1 MSIYKIEPLL
11 SSGFNFNEVFP
22 DKQEALKSFGGY
34 NFGLQEIA
42 QLLRKQ
48 TDNFK
53 SSIPVALD
61 IDKYLYEAYE
71 KFISGK
77 KPKEEPAPA
86 PAPAMTVEEEIK
98 SIERK
103 IRVYTLGMRNASA
116 DEKASIERKIRV
128 YKIRLRGLE
137 NKKEKGGAVILTG
150 TQSAG
155 DPKPETG
162 EVVVSVEY
170 SASDPDRYMSGGH
183 PERQII
189 RAIWHGK
196 EALQQFHN
204 AGEYNERIAKLIKD
218 AQSMLQEELEKAHS
232 AHSAEFLLLQELEF
246 MTNEVKMEHGQLRER
261 DRERMPKLINEAKH
275 YLSDKHYEDG
285 GEINHK
291 ESLLNFV
298 QNHLSAGYVG
308 GRLHDLGY
316 HEAFLY
322 TTIDIVRSTMIEI
335 LIEHGDEI
343 YSISSLNKLIADAA
357 YNMFGKAPNQ
367 ETAHY
372 RKTHHFNEGGEMDS
386 PEFAKAHREYE
397 AFVAN
402 ELPPHIGDNVDTRG
416 WVLED
421 RSGNTGKTDK
431 ELERLKKRAKS
442 YNERFDVM
450 ITEDDKNYYLRT
462 REKESYD
469 GEIRV
474 FGHGGGF
481 EKLAHHV
488 AHEYEG
494 TKVPAKYQKVYHEKR
509 YSHESAEEVGRK
521 VAAKVYRE
529 QQSHQ

>member
-1 MSIYKIEPLL
+1 
-11 SSGFNFNEVFP
+11 
-22 DKQEALKSFGGY
+22 
-34 NFGLQEIA
+34 
-42 QLLRKQ
+42 
-48 TDNFK
+48 
-53 SSIPVALD
+53 
-61 IDKYLYEAYE
+61 
-71 KFISGK
+71 
-77 KPKEEPAPA
+77 
-86 PAPAMTVEEEIK
+86 
-98 SIERK
+98 
-103 IRVYTLGMRNASA
+103 MRNASA
-116 DEKASIERKIRV
+116 DEKASIERKIKG
-128 YKIRLRGLE
+128 YKIKIRSLE

-162 EVVVSVEY
+162 EVVVSVKY

-285 GEINHK
+285 GE
-291 ESLLNFV
+291 
-298 QNHLSAGYVG
+298 
-308 GRLHDLGY
+308 
-316 HEAFLY
+316 
-322 TTIDIVRSTMIEI
+322 
-335 LIEHGDEI
+335 
-343 YSISSLNKLIADAA
+343 
-357 YNMFGKAPNQ
+357 
-367 ETAHY
+367 
-372 RKTHHFNEGGEMDS
+372 MDS

-421 RSGNTGKTDK
+421 RSGNTGKTEK

-442 YNERFDVM
+442 YNERFDVI

-494 TKVPAKYQKVYHEKR
+494 TKVPAKYQKVYHEKK